1 MTNSELSRTGIGIR
15 VSKLVTDSLS
25 SLIFLF
31 FQATIDWGGGDGKMR
46 REREV
51 TESER

>member
-31 FQATIDWGGGDGKMR
+31 FQATIDWGGWEWENEE
-46 REREV
+46 RERGD
-51 TESER
+51 